1 MTSFPPT
8 SVESIDDIESVFVA
22 REWEFAVQRRQD
34 IDRHW
39 NDLLVQ
45 KPLLYDGIV
54 LLVDRCEI
62 LQRDGRRILS
72 TRHFPTRY
80 RNFLAWRDFGFPD
93 ASVRNCFAAA
103 ALMSADGAFVL
114 GEMAAHTANA
124 GRVYFAAGTPDM
136 GDVSGNVVDLT
147 GSILRELTEETG
159 IGADEVICTDGWSVI
174 FEGPRVGCMK
184 IVRSALE
191 AEPLIARV
199 ETFLA
204 SDENAEL
211 ARMHLVR
218 KASDMKPDAMPD
230 FIVAYLQGL
239 LERVSS

>member
-8 SVESIDDIESVFVA
+8 SVEAIDDMESIFVA
-22 REWEFAVQRRQD
+22 REWDFAVQRRDD

-39 NDLLVQ
+39 NNLLVQ
-45 KPLLYDGIV
+45 KPLLYDGVV
-54 LLVDRCEI
+54 LLIDRCEI

-136 GDVSGNVVDLT
+136 GDVKGSSVDLT

-159 IGADEVICTDGWSVI
+159 IGADEVVCAGNWSVI
-174 FEGPRVGCMK
+174 FEGPRVACMK
-184 IVRSALE
+184 IVRSPLAADALV
-191 AEPLIARV
+191 ARAGTFIAG
-199 ETFLA
+199 
-204 SDENAEL
+204 DENAEL
-211 ARMHLVR
+211 ARMHIVR
-218 KASDMKPDAMPD
+218 SAADLKPDAMPD
-230 FIVAYLQGL
+230 FILAYLQRL
-239 LERVSS
+239 LEQVV

>member
-8 SVESIDDIESVFVA
+8 SVEAIDDMESIFVA
-22 REWEFAVQRRQD
+22 RAWDFAMQRRDD

-39 NDLLVQ
+39 NELLVQ
-45 KPLLYDGIV
+45 KPLLYDGVV
-54 LLVDRCEI
+54 LLIDRCEI

-103 ALMSADGAFVL
+103 ALKSADGAFIL

-136 GDVSGNVVDLT
+136 GDVKGNSVDLT

-159 IGADEVICTDGWSVI
+159 IGADEIVCADNWSVI

-184 IVRSALE
+184 IVRSALA
-191 AEPLIARV
+191 AEPLVARI

-211 ARMHLVR
+211 ARMHIVR
-218 KASDMKPDAMPD
+218 SAADLKPGAMPD
-230 FIVAYLQGL
+230 FILAYLQRL
-239 LERVSS
+239 LEQVV